1 MEPKLPELDSFDYLG
16 GGPGELSGGHRIGIV
31 VLVIFALISLLDMS
45 FFWLLFFGG
54 WAYLV
59 YRKGKRKVILIGP
72 RYLICANEIVYFHNV
87 LQADLQ
93 ESDGKLIL
101 RLPEDKTFTLE
112 SRLMATRRNIL
123 AGFRRAPGE
132 QKNALQE
139 TVRKDHQRNK
149 GRRPG
154 STEDQGGKSSTR
166 YAGNASRLR
175 AWWTHRKLFR

>member
-1 MEPKLPELDSFDYLG
+1 MEPTLPKLDSFDYLG
-16 GGPGELSGGHRIGIV
+16 GTPGQLSRGYKIGIG
-31 VLVIFALISLLDMS
+31 VLVFFALLSLLALS
-45 FFWLLFFGG
+45 LFWLLVFGG
-54 WAYLV
+54 GAYLA
-59 YRKGKRKVILIGP
+59 YRKGKKKTILIGP

-132 QKNALQE
+132 QKMLF
-139 TVRKDHQRNK
+139 
-149 GRRPG
+149 
-154 STEDQGGKSSTR
+154 
-166 YAGNASRLR
+166 
-175 AWWTHRKLFR
+175 RKLSARIINGIKAVDQEVQKAKAVKAKPAAQKTLPG

>member
-31 VLVIFALISLLDMS
+31 VLVIFALISLLDLS
-45 FFWLLFFGG
+45 FFLLLFFGG
-54 WAYLV
+54 WACLL
-59 YRKGKRKVILIGP
+59 YRRGKRKVILIGP

-112 SRLMATRRNIL
+112 SRLMTTRRNIL

-132 QKNALQE
+132 QKMLFRKLSARIINGIKAVDQEVQKTKAGKAQPATQE
-139 TVRKDHQRNK
+139 TL
-149 GRRPG
+149 PG
-154 STEDQGGKSSTR
+154 
-166 YAGNASRLR
+166 
-175 AWWTHRKLFR
+175 